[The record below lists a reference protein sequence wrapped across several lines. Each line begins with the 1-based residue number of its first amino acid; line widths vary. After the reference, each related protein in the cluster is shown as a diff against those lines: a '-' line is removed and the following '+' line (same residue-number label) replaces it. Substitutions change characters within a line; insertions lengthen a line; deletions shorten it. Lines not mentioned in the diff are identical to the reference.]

1 MKPLTTHL
9 QDIERALVQSHSAP
23 SVDLKLRVAE
33 LILHARESRPGKWF
47 GLFVILGW
55 KEEWNEFTDISDAK
69 QDIFA
74 KKKKT
79 VKKIN
84 IEVYDMK
91 RDIVSTLD
99 FDGAILID
107 AEGTVL
113 HSGVMIE
120 GLRPRIVAQAVHPG
134 SFSDL
139 SEQFGFTGK
148 VHTRHLS
155 AITASYIFQPT
166 TVFTMSEETGD
177 FHMFE
182 NGRIVYSA
190 AYASI

>member
-1 MKPLTTHL
+1 MKPITTHL
-9 QDIERALVQSHSAP
+9 QDIERALVQSHIAP

-47 GLFVILGW
+47 GLFVVLGW

-91 RDIVSTLD
+91 RDIASTLD

-107 AEGTVL
+107 VEGTVL

-182 NGRIVYSA
+182 NGRIVYTATYA
-190 AYASI
+190 AI